1 METVGAIL
9 QGISAVLGGWLMI
22 QLVYQLF
29 LTFFGFTRKTKDYQD
44 HDPQSRFLVLVP
56 AHNEERVIRD
66 IIENLQQM
74 DYPEELYDFYI
85 IADNCTDRTAEVARN
100 LGAKVIETRKESP
113 DAPTG
118 KPIALKKAL
127 ERLGNYEKQY
137 DLLMIF
143 DADNLIDRN
152 MFREVNSQFLD
163 RGRPDLI
170 QCYLGCKNKEGIIPW
185 YYYITFTVS
194 NRFVQLAKHRLHLNC
209 GVGGTGFAISTS
221 YLHERGGWTSMSLT
235 EDLEIQVE
243 AILSG
248 RRILWNHNVRVY
260 DEKPVTLMASIRQ
273 QIRWGQGRWYVF
285 IRNFVPCFRAL
296 FTGKISFWEFL
307 SVFTCMAGVS
317 CYVAILLQLIV
328 SALLLIPAFG
338 AKVNPFAM
346 DLPSTVWS
354 LLLFAYSYLG
364 VFYVAD
370 WLDNGVG
377 FSLRSIPKM
386 IAGMTVNII
395 VCVVNQV
402 VGLIRFRHQQNWVK
416 TEHSLTRSSAQ
427 SELGT
432 VFQKVS

>member
-1 METVGAIL
+1 M
-9 QGISAVLGGWLMI
+9 GGWLLF
-22 QLVYQLF
+22 QLVYQLI

-44 HDPQSRFLVLVP
+44 HNPQSRFLVLVP
-56 AHNEERVIRD
+56 AHNEEAVIGD
-66 IIENLQQM
+66 IIENLQHM

-100 LGAKVIETRKESP
+100 LGAKVIETRKDGP
-113 DAPTG
+113 NAPTG

-127 ERLGNYEKQY
+127 ERLGDYEKQY

-163 RGRPDLI
+163 KGRPDLI
-170 QCYLGCKNKEGIIPW
+170 QCYLGCKNKDGIIPW

-194 NRFVQLAKHRLHLNC
+194 NRFVQLAKQRLHLNC

-221 YLHERGGWTSMSLT
+221 YLHDRGGWTSMSLT

-260 DEKPVTLMASIRQ
+260 DEKPVKLMASIRQ

-285 IRNFVPCFRAL
+285 IRNFIPCFRAL

-317 CYVAILLQLIV
+317 CYVAILLQFIFT
-328 SALLLIPAFG
+328 ALLYIPAFG
-338 AKVNPFAM
+338 VQPRPFGM
-346 DLPSTVWS
+346 DVPTAVRSI
-354 LLLFAYSYLG
+354 LLFAYSYLG

-370 WLDNGVG
+370 WMDNRIG

-386 IAGMTVNII
+386 IAGLAVNIT
-395 VCVVNQV
+395 VCVVNQI
-402 VGLIRFRHQQNWVK
+402 VGLIRFRHQQTWVK
-416 TEHSLTRSSAQ
+416 TEHSLTRSEAQ
-427 SELGT
+427 NALGT